1 MTPRGQRERRQRRP
15 LPDGTQLK
23 WPGAEGKFALFA
35 EVLWM
40 GVLTVVGGLLL
51 ITLPAAVAASTR
63 HLHRYLLAERS
74 TVGQWWQD
82 YLSALRTGW
91 IVGVGAVALAAVL
104 LFNLLLAG
112 TQVLPGWQAVF
123 AVGLFG
129 LAALAVTLLQSA
141 VRWNLEKG
149 WRQAVRDGVQA
160 FVSDAGAILPLLV
173 ALALTVVVT
182 WQLPP
187 LIVPGMGCLVFAV
200 LVVKERERK
209 NVTRR

>member
-1 MTPRGQRERRQRRP
+1 MTPRSVRKRRERPQ
-15 LPDGTQLK
+15 PDGTQLK

-35 EVLWM
+35 EVLWI
-40 GVLTVVGGLLL
+40 GILTVAGGLLL
-51 ITLPAAVAASTR
+51 VTLPAAIAASSR

-74 TVGQWWQD
+74 TLGQWWSD
-82 YLSALRTGW
+82 FLSALRTGW
-91 IVGVGAVALAAVL
+91 VVGLTTTALALVL

-123 AVGLFG
+123 VVGLLA
-129 LAALAVTLLQSA
+129 LAAFALTLLQSA
-141 VRWNLEKG
+141 VRWTPEKG

-160 FVSDAGAILPLLV
+160 FGSDPGAIVPLLV
-173 ALALTVVVT
+173 ALTLTVIVT

-209 NVTRR
+209 R

>member
-141 VRWNLEKG
+141 VRWSLEKG

-200 LVVKERERK
+200 LVVKDRERK

>member
-1 MTPRGQRERRQRRP
+1 MTPRKRRE

-40 GVLTVVGGLLL
+40 GILTVAGGLLI
-51 ITLPAAVAASTR
+51 ITLPAAISASTR

-74 TVGQWWQD
+74 TLGQWWSD
-82 YLSALRTGW
+82 FLSALRTGW
-91 IVGVGAVALAAVL
+91 VVGLTTTALAAIL

-123 AVGLFG
+123 AVGL
-129 LAALAVTLLQSA
+129 AALTALALALLQSA
-141 VRWNLEKG
+141 VRWMPSTG
-149 WRQAVRDGVQA
+149 WRQAVRSGVGSFA
-160 FVSDAGAILPLLV
+160 TDPGAIVPLIV
-173 ALALTVVVT
+173 ALVLTVVVT

-200 LVVKERERK
+200 LVVKERER
-209 NVTRR
+209 RR

>member
-1 MTPRGQRERRQRRP
+1 MMTARSVRKRREQRQLHN

-35 EVLWM
+35 EVLWI
-40 GVLTVVGGLLL
+40 GILTVAGGLLL
-51 ITLPAAVAASTR
+51 ITLPAAIVASTR

-74 TVGQWWQD
+74 TLGQWWSD
-82 YLSALRTGW
+82 FLSALRIGW
-91 IVGVGAVALAAVL
+91 MVGLTTTVLAAIL

-112 TQVLPGWQAVF
+112 TQALPGWQVVF
-123 AVGLFG
+123 AVGLVA
-129 LAALAVTLLQSA
+129 LAALALTLLQSA
-141 VRWNLEKG
+141 VRWAPVKG

-160 FVSDAGAILPLLV
+160 FASDPRAIVPLLV
-173 ALALTVVVT
+173 ALVLTVVVT

-200 LVVKERERK
+200 LVVKERER
-209 NVTRR
+209 RS